1 MKQEIFKE
9 ITKKVMS
16 KTKVGKTDLF
26 TATKKQDI
34 VDARQMLFW
43 LCRDAGIS
51 VSYIQKYVKHNGL
64 SITHSTIIHG
74 VNRMSTIMESDDY
87 VNDLMK
93 SLA

>member
-1 MKQEIFKE
+1 MKQEIFKD

-16 KTKVGKTDLF
+16 KTKVAKNDLF

-64 SITHSTIIHG
+64 AITHSTIIHG
-74 VNRMSTIMESDDY
+74 VNRMSTIMEADDY

>member
-16 KTKVGKTDLF
+16 KTKVTKSDLF

-51 VSYIQKYVKHNGL
+51 ISYIQKYVINNGL

-74 VNRMSTIMESDDY
+74 INRMSSMMDSDDY
-87 VNDLMK
+87 VNKLMK

>member
-1 MKQEIFKE
+1 
-9 ITKKVMS
+9 MS
-16 KTKVGKTDLF
+16 KTKVAKNDLF

-74 VNRMSTIMESDDY
+74 VNRMSTIMEADDY